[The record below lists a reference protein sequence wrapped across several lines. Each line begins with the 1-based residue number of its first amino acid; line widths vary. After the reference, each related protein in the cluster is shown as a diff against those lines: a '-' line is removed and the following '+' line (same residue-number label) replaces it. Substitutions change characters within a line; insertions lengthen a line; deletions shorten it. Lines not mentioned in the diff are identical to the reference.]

1 LSEVLEP
8 GVTSEI
14 RQEILDGIAHYARSD
29 PAEVAQARN
38 LAVGGILLFSSKPPT
53 PAVIETPSAAW
64 KLGWAARGQYFD
76 KLLRD
81 GSLPPGFRTIDNF
94 TNGIAT
100 SIKSIDLNA
109 ATYRAATR
117 LVSRLT
123 KCTAD
128 MTEYEGGSFA
138 NKKVLSEEITG
149 RAVNLVVPKGSMTEE
164 QRIAIEKPCGRLPKL
179 ARYP

>member
-1 LSEVLEP
+1 MVLHITRAQTP
-8 GVTSEI
+8 QRWHRRAIWPSAGFF
-14 RQEILDGIAHYARSD
+14 YF
-29 PAEVAQARN
+29 PASRRPPR
-38 LAVGGILLFSSKPPT
+38 SSKLHRQHGN
-53 PAVIETPSAAW
+53 SA
-64 KLGWAARGQYFD
+64 GPRAANISTSCSATARC
-76 KLLRD
+76 
-81 GSLPPGFRTIDNF
+81 PPGFRTIDNF

-128 MTEYEGGSFA
+128 MAEYEGGSFA